1 MPSTESDSSSTRVRG
16 PSVHDSRESQEE
28 KSADR
33 EGRLW
38 AWCGLALVLCVALG
52 LRLWGIK
59 EGLPYVYNID
69 EAGHFVPKA
78 VTMFSDGLNPRYFV
92 NPPALTYVLHF
103 VLDVWFGG
111 AHGVRSEY
119 ARHPGEVF
127 LVGRVTV
134 ALLGTAAVWM
144 LYLLGARLLDRRI
157 GLLAA
162 AIEAVAFLPV
172 SYGHLALND
181 AVTVLPLTLSLFGS
195 AGVMRYGRKRD
206 YALAGIGLGLA
217 CASKYTAGIAIVP
230 LAVATATHYLD
241 SIDGT
246 RVRPVR
252 GHSPGAH
259 ATREPPGRRVMLGVV
274 LAGVCALVSF
284 LIANPYALLDFKLF
298 YSELAHQSS
307 LSDEAQGK
315 LGAPKEIGIFYY
327 LWSFSWGLGWVPA
340 LAALGGAITVWRR
353 HARVGWLLVPAAI
366 LFLGFM
372 GLQDRYFG
380 RWLLPIFPIACV
392 LAAYFA
398 SRLVR
403 VVVEKAMPPECAGG
417 MRVVADPK
425 APEIEGGASVSSVR
439 ATASGVPAGGQ
450 TPRSSSRRR
459 YLPLLAGA
467 LIAIMLLAQGVVYSI
482 HNDLVLSRADTRNI
496 TRAWM
501 VAHVPRGTSIVV
513 EPVVLESWIE
523 EGSGASRSDRWLK
536 YQSLQSVIA
545 PDGSLAPQAVHE
557 VTLEDYE
564 TTLSPALI
572 GWYEHRGYCW
582 VVVGS
587 TESGRALADPRAAPF
602 ASAYYHALAS
612 QAEVAYRASP
622 YSPRSNPTRFSFD
635 WSFDYYP
642 LSYAHPGP
650 EMTVYRL
657 RGGRCAHSR

>member
-1 MPSTESDSSSTRVRG
+1 
-16 PSVHDSRESQEE
+16 
-28 KSADR
+28 
-33 EGRLW
+33 
-38 AWCGLALVLCVALG
+38 
-52 LRLWGIK
+52 
-59 EGLPYVYNID
+59 
-69 EAGHFVPKA
+69 
-78 VTMFSDGLNPRYFV
+78 MFSDGLNPRYFV
-92 NPPALTYVLHF
+92 NPPGLTYVLHF
-103 VLDVWFGG
+103 VFDAWFGG
-111 AHGVRSEY
+111 AQGVHSEY

-134 ALLGTAAVWM
+134 ALLGTASVWM
-144 LYLLGARLLDRRI
+144 LYLLGARLFNRRI

-181 AVTVLPLTLSLFGS
+181 AVTLLPLTLSLFGS
-195 AGVMRYGRKRD
+195 AGVMRYGRRHD

-230 LAVATATHYLD
+230 LVVATAVHYLD

-246 RVRPVR
+246 RSNQLP
-252 GHSPGAH
+252 AE
-259 ATREPPGRRVMLGVV
+259 AGRRVVLGVA
-274 LAGVCALVSF
+274 LAGACALVSF

-327 LWSFSWGLGWVPA
+327 LWSFSWGLGWTPA
-340 LAALGGAITVWRR
+340 LAALGGAIAIWRR
-353 HARVGWLLVPAAI
+353 HARIGWLLVPAAI
-366 LFLGFM
+366 LFLAFM

-380 RWLLPIFPIACV
+380 RWLLPIFPIAC
-392 LAAYFA
+392 LLGAYFA
-398 SRLVR
+398 SLVVR
-403 VVVEKAMPPECAGG
+403 GIIEK
-417 MRVVADPK
+417 
-425 APEIEGGASVSSVR
+425 VSSSEHTRKNRIVV
-439 ATASGVPAGGQ
+439 GV
-450 TPRSSSRRR
+450 
-459 YLPLLAGA
+459 LAG
-467 LIAIMLLAQGVVYSI
+467 LLTAIVLLAQGLIYSV

-501 VAHVPRGTSIVV
+501 VAHVPRGTPIVV
-513 EPVVLESWIE
+513 EPVVLDSWIE
-523 EGSGASRSDRWLK
+523 EGWGGSRSDRWLK

-545 PDGSLAPQAVHE
+545 PDGSLAPQAIHE

-572 GWYEHRGYCW
+572 GWYENLGYCW

-587 TESGRALADPRAAPF
+587 TESGRALADPHAAPF
-602 ASAYYHALAS
+602 ASAYYHALAT
-612 QAEVAYRASP
+612 QAEVAYRVSP
-622 YSPRSNPTRFSFD
+622 YSSGSSPTRFGFD

-642 LSYAHPGP
+642 LSYTHPGP

-657 RGGRCAHSR
+657 RGGRCARGR

>member
-1 MPSTESDSSSTRVRG
+1 MPPTESDSSSTHVRTL
-16 PSVHDSRESQEE
+16 PVHEPCDPQDE
-28 KSADR
+28 KAADR
-33 EGRLW
+33 KGRLW
-38 AWCGLALVLCVALG
+38 AWCGLGLVLCVALG

-103 VLDVWFGG
+103 VFDAWFGG
-111 AHGVRSEY
+111 AHGVHSEY

-127 LVGRVTV
+127 LAGRVTV

-144 LYLLGARLLDRRI
+144 LYLLGARLFDRRT

-172 SYGHLALND
+172 FYGHLALND
-181 AVTVLPLTLSLFGS
+181 AVTLLPLTLSLFGS

-230 LAVATATHYLD
+230 LSAAAAVHYLD
-241 SIDGT
+241 SIDT
-246 RVRPVR
+246 THERPA
-252 GHSPGAH
+252 PAE
-259 ATREPPGRRVMLGVV
+259 AGRRVALGVA

-315 LGAPKEIGIFYY
+315 LGAPKEIGIVYY
-327 LWSFSWGLGWVPA
+327 LWSFSWGLGWAPV
-340 LAALGGAITVWRR
+340 LAALGGAITIWRR
-353 HARVGWLLVPAAI
+353 HARSGWLLVPAAI

-380 RWLLPIFPIACV
+380 RWLLPIFPIACL

-398 SRLVR
+398 SLLVR
-403 VVVEKAMPPECAGG
+403 VIVEKAMPPARAGDK
-417 MRVVADPK
+417 RIVAGPK
-425 APEIEGGASVSSVR
+425 APEVEDGAPVSSER
-439 ATASGVPAGGQ
+439 PQASAAHAVGKA
-450 TPRSSSRRR
+450 PRSSSRPRR
-459 YLPLLAGA
+459 LALLAGA
-467 LIAIMLLAQGVVYSI
+467 LIAIVLLAQGVVYSV

-501 VAHVPRGTSIVV
+501 VAHVPRGTPIVV
-513 EPVVLESWIE
+513 EPVVLDSWVE

-545 PDGSLAPQAVHE
+545 PDGSLAPQTIHQVA
-557 VTLEDYE
+557 LEDYE

-572 GWYEHRGYCW
+572 GWYKRLGYCW

-602 ASAYYHALAS
+602 ASAYYHALAT
-612 QAEVAYRASP
+612 QAEVAYRVSP
-622 YSPRSNPTRFSFD
+622 YSPGSSPTRFGFD

-657 RGGRCAHSR
+657 RGGRCARSR

>member
-1 MPSTESDSSSTRVRG
+1 MSQPEPVGSSTRVRAR
-16 PSVHDSRESQEE
+16 PSRDPHDSPSGTAVGRH
-28 KSADR
+28 A
-33 EGRLW
+33 RLW

-78 VTMFSDGLNPRYFV
+78 VRMFSEGLNPRYFV
-92 NPPALTYVLHF
+92 NPPALTYVLHVVF
-103 VLDVWFGG
+103 AVWFGG
-111 AHGVRSEY
+111 AGAVHGEY

-127 LVGRVTV
+127 LVARVTV
-134 ALLGTAAVWM
+134 ALLGSGAVWL
-144 LYLLGARLLDRRI
+144 LYLLGARLFGRGV

-181 AVTVLPLTLSLFGS
+181 AVTLLPLTLSLFGS
-195 AGVMRYGRKRD
+195 AGVMRYGRRRD

-217 CASKYTAGIAIVP
+217 CASKYTAGIAVVP
-230 LAVATATHYLD
+230 LVVAASAHYLD
-241 SIDGT
+241 SID
-246 RVRPVR
+246 
-252 GHSPGAH
+252 
-259 ATREPPGRRVMLGVV
+259 ATRGRAVHVERGTAAGTTGEDAESGASGRPARANPEYRVLLGVA
-274 LAGVCALVSF
+274 LAGVCAFVSF

-298 YSELAHQSS
+298 YSELVHQSS

-327 LWSFSWGLGWVPA
+327 LWSFTWGLGWVPS
-340 LAALGGAITVWRR
+340 LAALGGAVTIWRR
-353 HARVGWLLVPAAI
+353 RTRTGWLLVPAVI
-366 LFLGFM
+366 LFLAFM

-380 RWLLPIFPIACV
+380 RWLMPIFPIAC
-392 LAAYFA
+392 LLGAYFA
-398 SRLVR
+398 FELGR
-403 VVVEKAMPPECAGG
+403 VLFEKAMPPARAGG
-417 MRVVADPK
+417 IADF
-425 APEIEGGASVSSVR
+425 R
-439 ATASGVPAGGQ
+439 
-450 TPRSSSRRR
+450 
-459 YLPLLAGA
+459 GA
-467 LIAIMLLAQGVVYSI
+467 LVGFLFGLVIVVVVLAQGLIYSV

-501 VAHVPRGTSIVV
+501 VAHVPRGAAIVV
-513 EPVVLESWIE
+513 EPVVLDSWIE
-523 EGSGASRSDRWLK
+523 EGVGAARAERWLK

-545 PDGSLAPQAVHE
+545 PDGSLAPQRIHSVA
-557 VTLEDYE
+557 LEDYE

-572 GWYEHRGYCW
+572 GWYEHLGYCW

-602 ASAYYHALAS
+602 ASAYYHALAT
-612 QAEVAYRASP
+612 QGQVAYHVSP
-622 YSPRSNPTRFSFD
+622 YSPGSNPTPFGFD

-657 RGGRCAHSR
+657 RGGRCAGGG